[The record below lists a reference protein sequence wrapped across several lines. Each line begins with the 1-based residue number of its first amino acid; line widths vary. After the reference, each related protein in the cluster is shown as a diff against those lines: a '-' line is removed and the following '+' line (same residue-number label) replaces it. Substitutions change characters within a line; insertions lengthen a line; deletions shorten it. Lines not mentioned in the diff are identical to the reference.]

1 MCGRPYL
8 DTMHVHRVNLIM
20 RYLSIQCPDLKTGNV
35 GAIVKISRSFLCYV
49 MNELMHV
56 MQRQVDACNARTN

>member
-8 DTMHVHRVNLIM
+8 DIMHADYANLIM
-20 RYLSIQCPDLKTGNV
+20 RYLSIRWFNLETRNTV
-35 GAIVKISRSFLCYV
+35 VTIRILRSFLRYV

-56 MQRQVDACNARTN
+56 MQEKIDVCNARTN